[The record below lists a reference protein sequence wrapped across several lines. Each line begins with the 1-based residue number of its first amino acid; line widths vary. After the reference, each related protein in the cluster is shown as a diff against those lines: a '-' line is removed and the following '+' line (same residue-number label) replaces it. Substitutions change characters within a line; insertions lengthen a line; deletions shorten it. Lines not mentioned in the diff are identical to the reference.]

1 MADLLQRTI
10 DGICDGS
17 AYALV
22 GLGLALSFG
31 ILKRLNLAYGAT
43 TMLAAYLGAWL
54 YNTHAAPIWL
64 VGMVIVAAAIVIGR
78 YVEWLCFPQ
87 RTSDLSLQR
96 GNVPQAGRDGREV
109 VALASSFALWM
120 QLEQLAIHLLPRHLN
135 TFPSMAF
142 HEEWAMGALV
152 LRPDRLVLLILALIL
167 TFTLH
172 LFLQHSRTG
181 LAWRACADQQVAA
194 NLAGIRVGRINSLA
208 FALASALSGV
218 AAFAILALDGQVTP
232 MFGMWVLLKG
242 LTAAMLGGIGSVRG
256 VLIGG
261 LLLGV
266 VEAHVQ
272 ALFGAIWREFAVYL
286 LLFIAL
292 AFPWRPFT
300 VRHAYA

>member
-1 MADLLQRTI
+1 MADLLQRTL

-22 GLGLALSFG
+22 GLGLTLSFG

-43 TMLAAYLGAWL
+43 VMLAAYLGAWL
-54 YNTHAAPIWL
+54 HSAYAAPLWL
-64 VGMVIVAAAIVIGR
+64 VCLAIVAATIIIGR

-87 RTSDLSLQR
+87 HTADLSLQR

-135 TFPSMAF
+135 PFPSLAS
-142 HEEWAMGALV
+142 HEEWGSALV
-152 LRPDRLVLLILALIL
+152 VRPDRLALLLLAFIL
-167 TFTLH
+167 TFGLH
-172 LFLQHSRTG
+172 LYLQKSRTG
-181 LAWRACADQQVAA
+181 LAWRACADQRVAA
-194 NLAGIRVGRINSLA
+194 HLSGIDVGRMVGLA
-208 FALASALSGV
+208 FALASLLSGV
-218 AAFAILALDGQVTP
+218 AACAILSLDGQVTP

-242 LTAAMLGGIGSVRG
+242 LTAAMLGGLGSIRG
-256 VLIGG
+256 VLFGG

-272 ALFGAIWREFAVYL
+272 ASLGAVWREFAVYL

-292 AFPWRPFT
+292 VFPWRHASA
-300 VRHAYA
+300 RHTYA

>member
-10 DGICDGS
+10 DGVCDGS

-22 GLGLALSFG
+22 GLGLSLSFG

-43 TMLAAYLGAWL
+43 AMLAAYLGAWL
-54 YNTHAAPIWL
+54 YSTQSAPIWL
-64 VGMVIVAAAIVIGR
+64 VGMVIVAATIVIGR

-87 RTSDLSLQR
+87 NSADLTLQR
-96 GNVPQAGRDGREV
+96 STVPAAGRDGREV

-135 TFPSMAF
+135 AFPSLAF
-142 HEEWAMGALV
+142 REEWAMGVLV
-152 LRPDRLVLLILALIL
+152 LRPDRLILLMLALIL
-167 TFTLH
+167 TFALH
-172 LFLQHSRTG
+172 GYLQHTRVG
-181 LAWRACADQQVAA
+181 LAWRACADQRVAA
-194 NLAGIRVGRINSLA
+194 HLTGIRVGRMYRLA

-218 AAFAILALDGQVTP
+218 AAFAILSLDGQVTP

-256 VLIGG
+256 VFFGG
-261 LLLGV
+261 LLLGI

-272 ALFGAIWREFAVYL
+272 ALIGAVWREFAVYL
-286 LLFIAL
+286 LLFMVL
-292 AFPWRPFT
+292 VFPWRP
-300 VRHAYA
+300 YAARQSFA